1 MGTIW
6 KLPLWAALV
15 APSTTLAALPDVTLP
30 STPWK
35 LTFATDG
42 VTLRS
47 KEYKP
52 GSGGGSFLFSRK
64 DGVSINVFIE
74 PVKDCKAAVE
84 CRDKLWKLLQAK
96 LDGTEQTAQGQLG
109 DAATI
114 EIYQPKQRNLPIHE
128 KTLYAEFVQ
137 DGFWIDVRV
146 NKGGFKPD
154 DQAKLEGIVQ
164 SVRFE
169 PKP

>member
-1 MGTIW
+1 MRSPDCFAFLALA
-6 KLPLWAALV
+6 LPCV
-15 APSTTLAALPDVTLP
+15 AFAALPDVTLP

-35 LTFATDG
+35 LTFATDD
-42 VTLRS
+42 VTLRT

-74 PVKDCKAAVE
+74 PAKDCKGAEE

-96 LDGTEQTAQGQLG
+96 LDGTEKTAQGQLG
-109 DAATI
+109 EAYTI
-114 EIYQPKQRNLPIHE
+114 DVFVPKIRNLPVHD
-128 KTLYAEFVQ
+128 KTLYAEVFR
-137 DGFWIDVRV
+137 DGFGIDVRV
-146 NKGGFKPD
+146 AKGGFRPD
-154 DQAKLEGIVQ
+154 DQAKLEALVQ
-164 SVRFE
+164 SMRFE